1 MKKVACA
8 AFTTAFLS
16 VISLCNSSK
25 ATASSILV
33 SAEQFALPTPSTTTN
48 YPPSS
53 KAKKSNKL
61 EIKEFDTLM
70 DSVAFHWGRAIV
82 AMGKGKFVTA
92 EREGKKVEFFTLKI
106 SKLERT
112 HKMSPRQQAKGDKM
126 IKMYQILQNT
136 VQEHLM
142 AGLIQPDQNDK

>member
-1 MKKVACA
+1 MKKVVCA

-25 ATASSILV
+25 ATASSIPV

-48 YPPSS
+48 YPPPS

-92 EREGKKVEFFTLKI
+92 EREGKKSRVLYPKN
-106 SKLERT
+106 LET
-112 HKMSPRQQAKGDKM
+112 
-126 IKMYQILQNT
+126 
-136 VQEHLM
+136 
-142 AGLIQPDQNDK
+142 

>member
-1 MKKVACA
+1 MKKVVCV

-16 VISLCNSSK
+16 VIGLCNNSK
-25 ATASSILV
+25 ASASSILV
-33 SAEQFALPTPSTTTN
+33 SAEQFSLSTPSTVTN
-48 YPPSS
+48 YPPPS
-53 KAKKSNKL
+53 KAKKNNKL
-61 EIKEFDTLM
+61 EIKELDVLM

-112 HKMSPRQQAKGDKM
+112 HKMSQRQKAKGDKI

-142 AGLIQPDQNDK
+142 AGLIQPDPNDK

>member
-1 MKKVACA
+1 
-8 AFTTAFLS
+8 
-16 VISLCNSSK
+16 
-25 ATASSILV
+25 
-33 SAEQFALPTPSTTTN
+33 
-48 YPPSS
+48 
-53 KAKKSNKL
+53 
-61 EIKEFDTLM
+61 M

-126 IKMYQILQNT
+126 IRCIRYYRIQFK
-136 VQEHLM
+136 EHLM
-142 AGLIQPDQNDK
+142 AGLIQPDPNDK